1 MNTLEIFKNT
11 EFGLLDTVLID
22 DRVFF
27 LGKQVALILQYANPS
42 EAVAD
47 HVDKED
53 CIVLKYKAYSKTI
66 DGLWTGNDFS
76 DKVLIN
82 ESGLYSL
89 ILRSNMPKARE
100 FKRWV
105 TSEVLPS
112 IRKTGSYNM
121 PDFSNPAEAARAWA
135 DAYEAR
141 QRAELALVESNKQL
155 EAAKEENKV
164 AIDTIKEAKP
174 CVEFYSQYQESD
186 GFLVRE
192 LSKFLELF
200 GIIISRKNLYGYLA
214 YIGFIFKKDPENGR
228 WEPYASAQKQG
239 FIYYASDKGDEF
251 FKANPKSVKITVKGI
266 NFLINSIRRNEKIF
280 LGFGSLKPNFDSRV
294 NASDILNKIRTFV
307 ENHYAY

>member
-1 MNTLEIFKNT
+1 MKELIPIKN
-11 EFGLLDTVLID
+11 EGDKQVISARDLYN
-22 DRVFF
+22 F
-27 LGKQVALILQYANPS
+27 LGCTERFQSWFNRHIQYGFIEDEDFTSVKSFTLVNNGAKR
-42 EAVAD
+42 E
-47 HVDKED
+47 VDD
-53 CIVLKYKAYSKTI
+53 YAITI
-66 DGLWTGNDFS
+66 DMAKEISMLQRSEKGKEARAYFI
-76 DKVLIN
+76 KC
-82 ESGLYSL
+82 EKE
-89 ILRSNMPKARE
+89 LREIRNK
-100 FKRWV
+100 
-105 TSEVLPS
+105 S
-112 IRKTGSYNM
+112 I
-121 PDFSNPAEAARAWA
+121 PDFNDKIAMANFIIKQSQDFIASEQ
-135 DAYEAR
+135 AR

-164 AIDTIKEAKP
+164 AIETIKEAKP

-200 GIIISRKNLYGYLA
+200 GIIISRKNLYSYLT

-251 FKANPKSVKITVKGI
+251 FKANPKAVKITVKGI

-294 NASDILNKIRTFV
+294 NTSDILNKIRTFV
-307 ENHYAY
+307 EKD

>member
-1 MNTLEIFKNT
+1 MESLKIF
-11 EFGLLDTVLID
+11 ESSDFGKVRVVIID
-22 DRVFF
+22 DEPWFVGSDAAMS
-27 LGKQVALILQYANPS
+27 LGYSNASK
-42 EAVAD
+42 AVSA
-47 HVDKED
+47 HVDEED
-53 CIVLKYKAYSKTI
+53 IKRISLTDLSRFTQNGKSETNNAKI
-66 DGLWTGNDFS
+66 MI
-76 DKVLIN
+76 IN
-82 ESGLYSL
+82 ESGIYSL
-89 ILRSNMPKARE
+89 ILSSKLESAKK
-100 FKRWV
+100 FKRWI

-141 QRAELALVESNKQL
+141 QRAELALMESNKQL

-164 AIDTIKEAKP
+164 AIETIEEAKP

-200 GIIISRKNLYGYLA
+200 GIIISRNNLYGYLA

-239 FIYYASDKGDEF
+239 FVYYASDKGDEF
-251 FKANPKSVKITVKGI
+251 FKANPKAVKITVKGI
-266 NFLINSIRRNEKIF
+266 NFMINSIRRNEKIF
-280 LGFGSLKPNFDSRV
+280 SGFGSLKPNFDSRV
-294 NASDILNKIRTFV
+294 NKFDILNKIRTFV
-307 ENHYAY
+307 EKYYAR